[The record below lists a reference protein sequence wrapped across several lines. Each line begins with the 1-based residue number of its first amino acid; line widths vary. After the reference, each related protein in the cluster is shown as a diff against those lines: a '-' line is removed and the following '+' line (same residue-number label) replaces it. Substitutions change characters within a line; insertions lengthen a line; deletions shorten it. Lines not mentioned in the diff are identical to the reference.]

1 MAFRSHAS
9 TSCGLVSLSWCLLR
23 ACCSRRR
30 VVYDTE
36 LQRRIESLYPR
47 GVATC
52 FHAAF
57 TAHRADAGS
66 RQLQALVRQGCASG
80 HLCGHRFTRMPR
92 QIR

>member
-1 MAFRSHAS
+1 MAFGSHAS

-23 ACCSRRR
+23 AGCSRRR

-57 TAHRADAGS
+57 TAHRADAGGS
-66 RQLQALVRQGCASG
+66 QLQALVRPG
-80 HLCGHRFTRMPR
+80 TRLRSPPLLLPFAYSTSMR
-92 QIR
+92 